1 MSSQL
6 IGSGRL
12 GLTVEW
18 ATQKLE
24 EHCPNFQQKL
34 KNGLTVKEVIDTNFK
49 NRQYI
54 SRLWAQR
61 FRPTPVSCPTS
72 IDAMST
78 LMGEPKMTVYPIVW
92 RNQLLSGWTRFWV
105 SLEQNNNKT

>member
-18 ATQKLE
+18 AVQKLE

-54 SRLWAQR
+54 SRL
-61 FRPTPVSCPTS
+61 
-72 IDAMST
+72 
-78 LMGEPKMTVYPIVW
+78 
-92 RNQLLSGWTRFWV
+92 
-105 SLEQNNNKT
+105 